1 MSHLARPSAGSSGSR
16 LLLVRPSGTR
26 AASRTRQALVPQPT
40 SGLHLGV
47 IVAVGVIALVWL
59 MGYLG
64 YRLGFAGLIRVP
76 DLIGEPG
83 SGLATGAMIVIGI
96 PRMVVSAGLEHP
108 IALFLGFTA
117 IAIPAGALGAAR
129 PTVPGGP
136 RHKPAVTLIAN
147 IGATAAMLAGA
158 GLIWWTSSPAR
169 LDLLQALPAD
179 PAGAEMWR
187 AGVET
192 AAGLDVLG
200 MVAAALWLVLVY
212 RLPIA
217 LWFRVL
223 AATSAFFT
231 LVVMIVATSI
241 SNGSAAHLASVR
253 SHGTITTADGA
264 AAGAPR
270 LVIGST
276 PHHTVTLVNSNGVAT
291 VELRSLDETVQVSR
305 RESIVGFLNGMV
317 VDAP

>member
-1 MSHLARPSAGSSGSR
+1 MSHLARPSSSASGSR

-26 AASRTRQALVPQPT
+26 TVRSRQAVVTPST

-47 IVAVGVIALVWL
+47 IVAIGVVALVWL

-76 DLIGEPG
+76 DLVGEPG

-96 PRMVVSAGLEHP
+96 PRMIVSTGLQQP
-108 IALFLGFTA
+108 IALFVGFVA
-117 IAIPAGALGAAR
+117 IAVPAGALGAAR

-147 IGATAAMLAGA
+147 IGATTAMLAGA

-169 LDLLQALPAD
+169 LDFLQALPSD
-179 PAGAEMWR
+179 PASAEAWR
-187 AGVET
+187 AGVES

-200 MVAAALWLVLVY
+200 TVAAALWLVLVY

-217 LWFRVL
+217 LWFRAL
-223 AATSAFFT
+223 AASAAFFT
-231 LVVMIVATSI
+231 LVVMIVAMSI
-241 SNGSAAHLASVR
+241 SNGAAAHLASVR
-253 SHGTITTADGA
+253 SHGTITTASGATDGA
-264 AAGAPR
+264 AR

-276 PHHTVTLVNSNGVAT
+276 PHHTVTLVTMSGTAMI
-291 VELRSLDETVQVSR
+291 ELRSLDETVRVSR
-305 RESIVGFLNGMV
+305 RESIVGFLNEAA
-317 VDAP
+317 DSE